1 MMRSGRRVGARDDG
15 RARALTVACAA
26 FAIAGVLA
34 LGWAAST
41 AAGQARTTNDGVYTR
56 EQAERGEKVY
66 LKVCAECH
74 QPEQFRDYLR
84 RWVGLPVEYFYQVL
98 RATMPEN
105 NPGGLTRQE
114 YADVLSYVFAINGT
128 PPGEQE
134 LGVETE
140 QLEAITIVAPPE
152 EGAR

>member
-1 MMRSGRRVGARDDG
+1 M
-15 RARALTVACAA
+15 
-26 FAIAGVLA
+26 
-34 LGWAAST
+34 
-41 AAGQARTTNDGVYTR
+41 
-56 EQAERGEKVY
+56 Y

-74 QPEQFRDYLR
+74 QPEQYRDYLR

-114 YADVLSYVFAINGT
+114 YADVLTYVFAINGT

-134 LGVETE
+134 LPEDTKVLG
-140 QLEAITIVAPPE
+140 AITIAAPP
-152 EGAR
+152 GDGGP